1 MTREEGSQGAYAV
14 CKRPVISRMQH
25 FLLKLFESSLTAGY
39 NGPLRVKSAGKT
51 RNHTHLHYPGRN
63 DPDRYVSST
72 DHGNA
77 GAGILDLL
85 PEAMPSPGGFIRA

>member
-1 MTREEGSQGAYAV
+1 MTRKEAREH
-14 CKRPVISRMQH
+14 MQ
-25 FLLKLFESSLTAGY
+25 FVRDLLYPGCSIFCSSFFESSLTAGY